1 MRSIQLHNCHMY
13 RWIQH
18 IPGETQSKIKA
29 WKPGLWGVCGRE
41 MSVALYLSL
50 PRCVCTRTR
59 RYGAKGEHNSV
70 DAQHTCR
77 PHMAVQVLRGAAAGA
92 LTCRVLDLP

>member
-1 MRSIQLHNCHMY
+1 M
-13 RWIQH
+13 
-18 IPGETQSKIKA
+18 G
-29 WKPGLWGVCGRE
+29 GLRPRDERG
-41 MSVALYLSL
+41 SLSL
-50 PRCVCTRTR
+50 SSSLVCVLVRTR